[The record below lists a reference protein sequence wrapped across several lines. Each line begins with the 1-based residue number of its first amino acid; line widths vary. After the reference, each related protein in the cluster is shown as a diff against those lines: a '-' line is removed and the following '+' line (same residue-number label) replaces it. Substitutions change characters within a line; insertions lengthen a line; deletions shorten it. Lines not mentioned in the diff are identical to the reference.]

1 MSKKVIKEPEQIVSL
16 SMKERHWTDVGN
28 IGIKLDVSK
37 GYVIRRFVEEGLD
50 KYYSNHKQVVGSDLD
65 PLSMQVNS

>member
-50 KYYSNHKQVVGSDLD
+50 KYYSNAVVTIRMYSRSLG
-65 PLSMQVNS
+65 Q